1 MRNVKPKT
9 RSESW
14 FVGLRKSLR
23 TNRRADIDV
32 SDWGMT
38 IVLLIVLFILV
49 GALMP
54 TMITTLTDY
63 AGNETVLGPVLQTL
77 VPILVSV
84 AMLLIAVV
92 VLLAKARE
100 GG

>member
-9 RSESW
+9 ARGESW
-14 FVGLRKSLR
+14 YASQSLGS
-23 TNRRADIDV
+23 NHRAAIDV
-32 SDWGMT
+32 SEWGMT

-77 VPILVSV
+77 VPILISV
-84 AMLLIAVV
+84 AMLLVAVV
-92 VLLAKARE
+92 VLLAKAKE
-100 GG
+100 AG